1 MLEDET
7 QRSIQEWTIPYDE
20 LSFGKK
26 IVDHPTHSVFS
37 GKWHGDVIIHTFK
50 TRYVHCTVSTAF
62 KVSSYFNRKLLI
74 LRSQKFEIMTGIP
87 I

>member
-37 GKWHGDVIIHTFK
+37 GKWHGDVIIHTFE
-50 TRYVHCTVSTAF
+50 TRYVQFQQPS
-62 KVSSYFNRKLLI
+62 KLVHI
-74 LRSQKFEIMTGIP
+74 LTENC
-87 I
+87 